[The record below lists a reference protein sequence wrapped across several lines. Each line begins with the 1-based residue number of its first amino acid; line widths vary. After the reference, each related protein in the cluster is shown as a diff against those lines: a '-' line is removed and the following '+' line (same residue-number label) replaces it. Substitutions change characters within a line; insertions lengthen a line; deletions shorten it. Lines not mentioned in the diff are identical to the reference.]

1 MSSSSRF
8 GLLLGSAF
16 LMLSMVPA
24 HAAETYKLDPNH
36 TAITWHI
43 SHFGFSNPSGK
54 FMNVDGTLV
63 LDEANPAASAAQAVI
78 KAASL
83 ATRTEQREAHLK
95 SSDFLEVEKYPE
107 LRFVSTKV
115 EPLGGDRYRVTGD
128 LTIRDVTKPV
138 VLDVTHEGQSKD
150 PWGGERMGFSAT
162 TRIDRRDFG
171 LVWNQ
176 SLETGG
182 VLVSNDIR
190 CNLEFELVKAKA

>member
-1 MSSSSRF
+1 MT
-8 GLLLGSAF
+8 APTTTTPT
-16 LMLSMVPA
+16 VTTWTIDPA
-24 HAAETYKLDPNH
+24 H
-36 TAITWHI
+36 
-43 SHFGFSNPSGK
+43 
-54 FMNVDGTLV
+54 TLV
-63 LDEANPAASAAQAVI
+63 EFSAKHMMIATVKGRFAEVEGTVRIDEANPSASSAQAVI

-83 ATRTEQREAHLK
+83 DTRTEQRDAHLK
-95 SSDFLEVEKYPE
+95 SADFLEVEKYPE

-128 LTIRDVTKPV
+128 LTIRDVTRPV

-190 CNLEFELVKAKA
+190 INLEVELVKAKA